1 MRNVTVIRTF
11 RVALTADQW
20 SLYDID
26 GRDAAARALN
36 QWAEDALNTCTTKGE
51 AAQVIATAQD
61 RYSSFGAADS
71 EGYDVMDAL
80 LAVAFPQGERK

>member
-1 MRNVTVIRTF
+1 MENVTVTRTF

-20 SLYDID
+20 ALYYIE

-51 AAQVIATAQD
+51 AAQLIALAQD

-71 EGYDVMDAL
+71 EGYEVMRAL
-80 LAVAFPQGERK
+80 LTVAFPKGESK